1 MPKASPPFP
10 SLSPNGGGGGGGG
23 GAGESGRR
31 PPDLQGE
38 VSPLSWSIPGEMSN
52 PGGLF
57 PDLRK
62 SKNEATN
69 PAFDSESFSSPY
81 KDRKNRTK
89 RKSDTHTKHHNHS
102 QANQTVEFSCL
113 FHSHVQSPLE
123 FSPCHQDPPH
133 QHLHS
138 SFGFS
143 ACSCLDFWCC
153 QCCRAVQDSDP
164 GRGQSPQNHLTKQ
177 GLCQIKSPS
186 SARHQRRTEYRW
198 VI

>member
-81 KDRKNRTK
+81 KDKEEQKESQTLTLNTTTTV
-89 RKSDTHTKHHNHS
+89 KSIKLFSSAFCSIHT
-102 QANQTVEFSCL
+102 
-113 FHSHVQSPLE
+113 HSHPWNSHPVIKAFLVNT
-123 FSPCHQDPPH
+123 FTH
-133 QHLHS
+133 HLAFLLVLVLTS
-138 SFGFS
+138 GAVGAAGRSRTQTQGGG
-143 ACSCLDFWCC
+143 
-153 QCCRAVQDSDP
+153 RA
-164 GRGQSPQNHLTKQ
+164 H
-177 GLCQIKSPS
+177 
-186 SARHQRRTEYRW
+186 RT
-198 VI
+198 I